1 MKSVSLLVAGCENP
15 GQAANENSHFELFAK
30 LRFLANFIAAVMA
43 IFIISSAMAQPAAV
57 MTNNGLNG
65 ATPNGKILQLQEAI
79 QIALEKNLQL
89 QAARKGAR
97 AASWGVK
104 NAYTQF
110 LPSVNLSLSYTR
122 LDGGTLDRANAF
134 YNFVN
139 DPNNAAFL
147 PDELRRNV
155 RPGAWRDSYG
165 PAVSVTQPIF
175 TGGTLLANVNVAQA
189 QDMTAQANLASTE
202 QQTIYNTQK
211 AYFDV
216 LRAQEL
222 LAVAKE
228 VLQTADEH
236 LNSARKQVEAGLR
249 SKTEI
254 LRWEVQKAN
263 AESDVLRAE
272 NALTLARPAL
282 NQVLGLDLNAEYTVA
297 PVEDL
302 EVQVPATIEERTA
315 VALRKNPGVRVAE
328 ANVDLAGA
336 QVKVERA
343 QFTPKVSLAYNY
355 SWEANNT
362 LKLDSY
368 KTWSLGIVAQF
379 PIFNSFRDYTNL
391 QKAQETKKRTE
402 DLQQDFERSLRLQV
416 LQASQNLELTEK
428 QLVITEKARAQA
440 EENFRVIKHSYEVGL
455 ASNLDFLDAQNAQ
468 SQARWNKVNA
478 RYDYL
483 LAKTALA
490 QAMGVLRNP

>member
-1 MKSVSLLVAGCENP
+1 MKHVTWMLVTGCCLLVAG
-15 GQAANENSHFELFAK
+15 AF
-30 LRFLANFIAAVMA
+30 
-43 IFIISSAMAQPAAV
+43 AQPAGDD
-57 MTNNGLNG
+57 MTI
-65 ATPNGKILQLQEAI
+65 TPPNGKILKLDEAI
-79 QIALEKNLQL
+79 QTALEKNLQL
-89 QAARKGAR
+89 KAARKGAS

-110 LPSVNLSLSYTR
+110 LPSVNLGLTYAR
-122 LDGGTLDRANAF
+122 LDGSTLDRANAF

-165 PAVSVTQPIF
+165 PSISVTQPIF
-175 TGGTLLANVNVAQA
+175 TGGTLLANVSVAQA
-189 QDMTAQANLASTE
+189 QDLTAQANLSNTE
-202 QQTIYNTQK
+202 QQVIYETQQS
-211 AYFDV
+211 YFNV

-222 LAVAKE
+222 LVVAKDF
-228 VLQTADEH
+228 LQTAEEH
-236 LNSARKQVEAGLR
+236 LSSARKQVDAGLR

-263 AESDVLRAE
+263 AENFLARAE
-272 NALTLARPAL
+272 NGLALSRPAL
-282 NQVLGLDLNAEYTVA
+282 NQVLGLELNTDYAVA

-302 EVQVPATIEERTA
+302 PLSIPATVDEQIAT
-315 VALRKNPGVRVAE
+315 ALRKNPGVQVME

-336 QVKVERA
+336 VVKVERSN
-343 QFTPKVSLAYNY
+343 FTPKVALAYNY

-368 KTWSLGIVAQF
+368 KTWSLAVAAQF

-391 QKAQETKKRTE
+391 QKAQETKAQTE
-402 DLQQDFERSLRLQV
+402 ELQKNFERGLSLQV
-416 LQASQNLELTEK
+416 LQASQNLDLAKKQVALTEK
-428 QLVITEKARAQA
+428 AKAQA
-440 EENFRVIKHSYEVGL
+440 EENFRVIKKSYEVGL
-455 ASNLDFLDAQNAQ
+455 ASNLDFLDAQNTQ
-468 SQARWNKVNA
+468 SQARWDNVNA
-478 RYDYL
+478 KYDFL

-490 QAMGVLRNP
+490 QAMGVLQR

>member
-1 MKSVSLLVAGCENP
+1 MKHVRWILVTCCWLLVAG
-15 GQAANENSHFELFAK
+15 AA
-30 LRFLANFIAAVMA
+30 
-43 IFIISSAMAQPAAV
+43 AQPAGDESIA
-57 MTNNGLNG
+57 
-65 ATPNGKILQLQEAI
+65 AAPNGKVLRLEEAQ

-89 QAARKGAR
+89 QAARKGVR
-97 AASWGVK
+97 ASSWGVK

-110 LPSVNLSLSYTR
+110 LPTVNFNFSYVR
-122 LDGGTLDRANAF
+122 LDGSTVSRANIFTDVGRELVRQFAPDR
-134 YNFVN
+134 
-139 DPNNAAFL
+139 DPN
-147 PDELRRNV
+147 EV
-155 RPGAWRDSYG
+155 RPNAWRDSYG
-165 PAVSVTQPIF
+165 PSVSVTQPIF

-216 LRAQEL
+216 LRSQEL

-236 LNSARKQVEAGLR
+236 LSSARKQVEAGLR

-263 AESDVLRAE
+263 AESNVLRAE
-272 NALTLARPAL
+272 NALALARPAL
-282 NQVLGLDLNAEYTVA
+282 NQVLGLDLNTEYNVE

-302 EVQVPATIEERTA
+302 PMQVPATLEERTA

-343 QFTPKVSLAYNY
+343 QFTPKVALAYNY

-391 QKAQETKKRTE
+391 QKSQETKKQTE
-402 DLQQDFERSLRLQV
+402 DLQQDFERNLRLLV
-416 LQASQNLELTEK
+416 LQASQNLELAEK

-468 SQARWNKVNA
+468 SQARWDKVNA

>member
-1 MKSVSLLVAGCENP
+1 MKHVRWTLVACCWLL
-15 GQAANENSHFELFAK
+15 AAPVWVAG
-30 LRFLANFIAAVMA
+30 VV
-43 IFIISSAMAQPAAV
+43 AQPAGDDMKVA
-57 MTNNGLNG
+57 
-65 ATPNGKILQLQEAI
+65 APNGKILRLEEAI
-79 QIALEKNLQL
+79 QTALEKNLQL
-89 QAARKGAR
+89 QAARKGAS

-110 LPSVNLSLSYTR
+110 LPSVNLQFSYTR
-122 LDGGTLDRANAF
+122 LDAATARRANIF
-134 YNFVN
+134 TDVGRSLVRQLSQVDTTLKV
-139 DPNNAAFL
+139 DPNEIRPNAWQ
-147 PDELRRNV
+147 N
-155 RPGAWRDSYG
+155 SYG
-165 PAVSVTQPIF
+165 PSVSITQPIF

-263 AESDVLRAE
+263 AESNVLRAE
-272 NALTLARPAL
+272 NALALSRPAL
-282 NQVLGLDLNAEYTVA
+282 NQVLGLDLNTEYNVA
-297 PVEDL
+297 PVEDIPI
-302 EVQVPATIEERTA
+302 EVPATIDERTA
-315 VALRKNPGVRVAE
+315 MALRKNPGVRVAE

-343 QFTPKVSLAYNY
+343 QFTPKVALAYNY

-391 QKAQETKKRTE
+391 QKAQETKKQTE
-402 DLQQDFERSLRLQV
+402 DLQQDFERGLRLLV
-416 LQASQNLELTEK
+416 LQASQNLELAEK
-428 QLVITEKARAQA
+428 QLVITEKAKAQA

-468 SQARWNKVNA
+468 SQARWDKVNA

-490 QAMGVLRNP
+490 QAMGVLRASSQ

>member
-1 MKSVSLLVAGCENP
+1 MKHVRWILVAGCWLLVAG
-15 GQAANENSHFELFAK
+15 AA
-30 LRFLANFIAAVMA
+30 
-43 IFIISSAMAQPAAV
+43 AQPAGDEP
-57 MTNNGLNG
+57 TNV
-65 ATPNGKILQLQEAI
+65 APNGKILRLEEAI
-79 QIALEKNLQL
+79 QTALEKNLQL
-89 QAARKGAR
+89 QAARKGAS

-110 LPSVNLSLSYTR
+110 LPSVNLSLSYAR

-139 DPNNAAFL
+139 DPNNAAAL
-147 PDELRRNV
+147 PEELRRNV

-189 QDMTAQANLASTE
+189 EDMTAQADLASTE
-202 QQTIYNTQK
+202 QQTIYNTQR

-216 LRAQEL
+216 LRAHEL

-263 AESDVLRAE
+263 AESNVLRAE
-272 NALTLARPAL
+272 NALVLSRPAL
-282 NQVLGLDLNAEYTVA
+282 NQVLGLDLNTEYNVA

-302 EVQVPATIEERTA
+302 QVDLPATLEERTA
-315 VALRKNPGVRVAE
+315 LALRKNPGVRVAE

-336 QVKVERA
+336 QVQVERSN
-343 QFTPKVSLAYNY
+343 FTPKVSLAYNY

-391 QKAQETKKRTE
+391 QKAQETKKQTE
-402 DLQQDFERSLRLQV
+402 DLQQDFDRSLRLQV
-416 LQASQNLELTEK
+416 LQASQNLELAEK
-428 QLVITEKARAQA
+428 QLVITEKGRAQA
-440 EENFRVIKHSYEVGL
+440 DENFRVIKHSYEVGL

-468 SQARWNKVNA
+468 SQARWDKVNA
-478 RYDYL
+478 RYDFL

-490 QAMGVLRNP
+490 QAMGVLRAGNQ

>member
-1 MKSVSLLVAGCENP
+1 MKHVRWMSRLSFKILLSTIGTGFLMLVAGL
-15 GQAANENSHFELFAK
+15 GDGL
-30 LRFLANFIAAVMA
+30 
-43 IFIISSAMAQPAAV
+43 AQPAGDNVNIA
-57 MTNNGLNG
+57 
-65 ATPNGKILQLQEAI
+65 APNGKILRLEEAI
-79 QIALEKNLQL
+79 QTALEKNLQL
-89 QAARKGAR
+89 QAARKGAS

-110 LPSVNLSLSYTR
+110 LPSVNLELRYAR
-122 LDGGTLDRANAF
+122 LDASTVRRANSF
-134 YNFVN
+134 INIIS
-139 DPNNAAFL
+139 DPNSPFYVPPEFRRDIRPAA
-147 PDELRRNV
+147 
-155 RPGAWRDSYG
+155 WQDSYG
-165 PAVSVTQPIF
+165 PSVSVTQPIF
-175 TGGTLLANVNVAQA
+175 TGGTLFANVNVAQA
-189 QDMTAQANLASTE
+189 QDMTAQANLATTE
-202 QQTIYNTQK
+202 QQVIYNTQR

-216 LRAQEL
+216 LRAHEL

-228 VLQTADEH
+228 VLQAADEH

-263 AESDVLRAE
+263 AESNVLRAE
-272 NALTLARPAL
+272 NALVLSRPAL
-282 NQVLGLDLNAEYTVA
+282 NQVLGLDLNTEYNVA
-297 PVEDL
+297 PVENL
-302 EVQVPATIEERTA
+302 QVEVPATIEERTA
-315 VALRKNPGVRVAE
+315 VALRKNPALRVAE

-336 QVKVERA
+336 QVQVERA
-343 QFTPKVSLAYNY
+343 NFTPKVSLAYNY

-391 QKAQETKKRTE
+391 QKAQETKKQTE
-402 DLQQDFERSLRLQV
+402 DLQQDFDRGLRLQV
-416 LQASQNLELTEK
+416 LQASQNLELAEK

-440 EENFRVIKHSYEVGL
+440 EENFRVNKHSYEVGL

-468 SQARWNKVNA
+468 SQARWDKVNA
-478 RYDYL
+478 RYDFL

-490 QAMGVLRNP
+490 QAMGVLRAGNQ

>member
-1 MKSVSLLVAGCENP
+1 MKHVAWMITLLVLAFAG
-15 GQAANENSHFELFAK
+15 FVL
-30 LRFLANFIAAVMA
+30 
-43 IFIISSAMAQPAAV
+43 AQPAGEDMASV
-57 MTNNGLNG
+57 P
-65 ATPNGKILQLQEAI
+65 PNGKILKLDEAV
-79 QIALEKNLQL
+79 QTALEKNLQL
-89 QAARKGAR
+89 KAARKGAS

-110 LPSVNLSLSYTR
+110 LPSVNIGLTYAR

-165 PAVSVTQPIF
+165 PSVSVTQPIF
-175 TGGTLLANVNVAQA
+175 TGGTLLANVSVAQA
-189 QDMTAQANLASTE
+189 QDLTAQANLSNTE
-202 QQTIYNTQK
+202 QQVIYQTQQ
-211 AYFDV
+211 AYFNV

-222 LAVAKE
+222 LVVAKDF
-228 VLQTADEH
+228 LQTAEEH
-236 LNSARKQVEAGLR
+236 LSSARKQVDAGLR

-263 AESDVLRAE
+263 AENFLARAE
-272 NALTLARPAL
+272 NGLALSRPAL
-282 NQVLGLDLNAEYTVA
+282 NQVLGLELNTEYAVA

-302 EVQVPATIEERTA
+302 PVSIPASVDEQIAT
-315 VALRKNPGVRVAE
+315 ALRKNPGVRVME

-336 QVKVERA
+336 QVKVERSN
-343 QFTPKVSLAYNY
+343 FTPKVALAYNY

-368 KTWSLGIVAQF
+368 KTWSLGIAAQF

-391 QKAQETKKRTE
+391 QKAQETRAQTE
-402 DLQQDFERSLRLQV
+402 ELQQDFERGLSLQV
-416 LQASQNLELTEK
+416 LQASQNLDLAKKQVSLTEK
-428 QLVITEKARAQA
+428 AKAQA
-440 EENFRVIKHSYEVGL
+440 EENFRVIKKSYEVGL
-455 ASNLDFLDAQNAQ
+455 ASNLDFLDAQNTQ
-468 SQARWNKVNA
+468 SQARWDNVNA
-478 RYDYL
+478 KYDLL

-490 QAMGVLRNP
+490 QAMGVLKQ

>member
-1 MKSVSLLVAGCENP
+1 MKHVRWMSRLSFKVLLLTIGTCCWLLVAG
-15 GQAANENSHFELFAK
+15 
-30 LRFLANFIAAVMA
+30 AV
-43 IFIISSAMAQPAAV
+43 AQPAGGDMNVA
-57 MTNNGLNG
+57 
-65 ATPNGKILQLQEAI
+65 APNGKILRLEEAI
-79 QIALEKNLQL
+79 QTALEKNLQL
-89 QAARKGAR
+89 QAARKGAS

-110 LPSVNLSLSYTR
+110 LPTANLNFSYVR
-122 LDGGTLDRANAF
+122 LDGGTVDRANIFTDVGRELVKQFAPDE
-134 YNFVN
+134 
-139 DPNNAAFL
+139 DPNQI
-147 PDELRRNV
+147 
-155 RPGAWRDSYG
+155 RPSAWRDSYG
-165 PAVSVTQPIF
+165 PSVSVTQPIF

-189 QDMTAQANLASTE
+189 QDMTAQANLATTE
-202 QQTIYNTQK
+202 QQTIYNTQR

-216 LRAQEL
+216 LRAHEL

-263 AESDVLRAE
+263 AESNVLRAE
-272 NALTLARPAL
+272 NALVLSRPAL
-282 NQVLGLDLNAEYTVA
+282 NQVLGLDLNTEYTVA

-302 EVQVPATIEERTA
+302 QVEVPATIEERTA
-315 VALRKNPGVRVAE
+315 VALRRNPGVRVAE

-336 QVKVERA
+336 QVQVERA
-343 QFTPKVSLAYNY
+343 NFTPKVSLAYNY

-391 QKAQETKKRTE
+391 QKAQETKKQTE
-402 DLQQDFERSLRLQV
+402 DLQQDFDRGLRLQV
-416 LQASQNLELTEK
+416 LQASQNLELAEK

-440 EENFRVIKHSYEVGL
+440 DENFRVIKHSYEVGL

-468 SQARWNKVNA
+468 SQARWDKVNA
-478 RYDYL
+478 RYDFL

-490 QAMGVLRNP
+490 QAMGVLRAGNQ